1 MSQNT
6 RGDDLTPRHGRH
18 AAHDGSPR
26 APRRVAGAR
35 PGSHFAGAT
44 TSNYQHY
51 ARTNTFESDEIGE
64 QDAPRPVLD
73 PATTGSFQRIEAGM
87 GATVENRS
95 NVSRISPSST
105 ASWSNMGGA
114 AGNRLQGRNRPQVE
128 SRAPKAK
135 TNVKVFAVIGVGA
148 AIVVAVVLLVAG
160 TLLRPSNKS
169 QGSTVV
175 EQTQTDASQAISYRG
190 ISYKL
195 EAQQDGKYAL
205 VGYAEGAKDGTV
217 YFTFEGTPVQLVLY
231 NGALIIPENL
241 GDSWDVLG
249 YTMGA
254 GALPTQVVNA
264 EGEAITGKGKI
275 AHVELAS
282 PNLIITDEAG
292 AKVTVP
298 LS

>member
-6 RGDDLTPRHGRH
+6 RGDDRTPRRGRH
-18 AAHDGSPR
+18 AAHAGSPR
-26 APRRVAGAR
+26 VPRRAEGAR

-44 TSNYQHY
+44 TSNYQNY
-51 ARTNTFESDEIGE
+51 ERTTAFESDEIGE

-73 PATTGSFQRIEAGM
+73 PATTGSFQRIEAGT

-105 ASWSNMGGA
+105 ASWSNMGGVT
-114 AGNRLQGRNRPQVE
+114 GNRLQGRNRPQVE
-128 SRAPKAK
+128 SRSPKAK
-135 TNVKVFAVIGVGA
+135 GNAKVFAVIGVGA
-148 AIVVAVVLLVAG
+148 AIVVVVVLLIVG
-160 TLLRPSNKS
+160 TLLKPSGKT

-254 GALPTQVVNA
+254 GAMPTQVVNS
-264 EGEAITGKGKI
+264 EGEAVTGKGKI
-275 AHVELAS
+275 AQVELAS
-282 PNLIITDEAG
+282 PNLIITDESG
-292 AKVTVP
+292 AKVTVA
-298 LS
+298 LG